1 MGQKKITAE
10 DLQKELMAAGADTDF
25 KALAQKAISVLADVE
40 GQLTALQTDHSTL
53 QSDHEEVIGQLESSL
68 AQVSD
73 LGSKLDMQEKTKD
86 QPGKLVSVGGE
97 SKLLM
102 GKRFVI
108 NKKEYTADEV
118 ANSEELLEFLAS
130 KKSGALVDPKVT
142 DGSTDK
148 SAA

>member
-10 DLQKELMAAGADTDF
+10 DLQNEFNAAGADTDF
-25 KALAQKAISVLADVE
+25 KAMAQKAISVLADVE
-40 GQLTALQTDHSTL
+40 GQLTALQADN
-53 QSDHEEVIGQLESSL
+53 EEVKGQLEGSL
-68 AQVSD
+68 AQVSE

-86 QPGKLVSVGGE
+86 LPGKLVSVGGE

-118 ANSEELLEFLAS
+118 ANSEELLDFLAS
-130 KKSGALVDPKVT
+130 KKSGALVDPKQAT
-142 DGSTDK
+142 DGLTDK
-148 SAA
+148 TAA